1 MFKKL
6 PLKINYSS
14 YSELISIKWGQLH
27 ASVHRPKPQARSN
40 LWYCVGSHIKSSSK
54 LINVHVTLLLHF
66 QAPSHIML
74 TISDVH
80 WSNYFLCETIWSHQ
94 LDNALLYHCTRR
106 YMGASSVSK
115 FQSSNLNCSFEA
127 WMGGFFIFF
136 SNRIIQFLY
145 LFQWLITDEPK
156 WDSLAKEHLKCPST
170 EHFAH
175 INHQADISFVNRLVT
190 YALPIINNG
199 LLNRHPQKQLAG
211 QCVFRNNR

>member
-6 PLKINYSS
+6 PLKTNYSS

-27 ASVHRPKPQARSN
+27 ASVHRPKPQPQSDSDIV
-40 LWYCVGSHIKSSSK
+40 LGLTSSPQMPLK
-54 LINVHVTLLLHF
+54 FINVHITLLLHF
-66 QAPSHIML
+66 QAPSYIIL

-94 LDNALLYHCTRR
+94 LDNALLYHCIRR
-106 YMGASSVSK
+106 YMGVSSVPK
-115 FQSSNLNCSFEA
+115 FQSWNLNFSFEA
-127 WMGGFFIFF
+127 WMGGFFFFF

-145 LFQWLITDEPK
+145 FFQWLITEEPK
-156 WDSLAKEHLKCPST
+156 WDSLAKELLKFPST

-190 YALPIINNG
+190 YAL
-199 LLNRHPQKQLAG
+199 Q
-211 QCVFRNNR
+211 